1 MKKVNLMDYLDE
13 VTAFSLEHEEPA
25 WMTELRTTALKNA
38 DESELPHIDRVKF
51 HRWPLL
57 NVHMESYVPSEGN
70 VASFDQ
76 MKDNPLI
83 VQQGSF
89 HAFEQLPASL
99 AEQGVIFTDI
109 FTALQEHPELVKEYY
124 MTKAVLPE

>member
-51 HRWPLL
+51 HGKLC
-57 NVHMESYVPSEGN
+57 
-70 VASFDQ
+70 
-76 MKDNPLI
+76 
-83 VQQGSF
+83 
-89 HAFEQLPASL
+89 AF
-99 AEQGVIFTDI
+99 
-109 FTALQEHPELVKEYY
+109 
-124 MTKAVLPE
+124 

>member
-1 MKKVNLMDYLDE
+1 MDYLDE

-25 WMTELRTTALKNA
+25 WMTELRTTALRNA

-99 AEQGVIFTDI
+99 AEQGVI
-109 FTALQEHPELVKEYY
+109 LQTFLLLYKS
-124 MTKAVLPE
+124 TQN

>member
-25 WMTELRTTALKNA
+25 WMTELRTTALRNA

-57 NVHMESYVPSEGN
+57 NVTWKVMCLLKEMSQV
-70 VASFDQ
+70 
-76 MKDNPLI
+76 LI
-83 VQQGSF
+83 
-89 HAFEQLPASL
+89 
-99 AEQGVIFTDI
+99 
-109 FTALQEHPELVKEYY
+109 K
-124 MTKAVLPE
+124 